1 MPGEVGNG
9 SGMLGHPLFA
19 AHYNIHAGERSSR
32 VSDIQLKMCV
42 IAVWSHTLHTP
53 QNMWHFIVTLK
64 KALIPKKN
72 DCFLESKPRL
82 RLSYARFNA
91 ANMSRIVRWTFC
103 YFTVCLHKQ
112 ISSCLVLWKLPTV
125 LCWIQLTE
133 QSLSLPGPM
142 LAIAVNVTS
151 VGASRTA
158 TT

>member
-1 MPGEVGNG
+1 MPGEVGND
-9 SGMLGHPLFA
+9 SGMLGHLLFA
-19 AHYNIHAGERSSR
+19 AHYNIHAGERSSH
-32 VSDIQLKMCV
+32 VSDIQLKMC
-42 IAVWSHTLHTP
+42 ITAMWLCTSHTTEH
-53 QNMWHFIVTLK
+53 VTFYGDILK
-64 KALIPKKN
+64 QALMPDI
-72 DCFLESKPRL
+72 CFFGKQGTTFV
-82 RLSYARFNA
+82 LSYARFDA
-91 ANMSRIVRWTFC
+91 ASMTRIVGWTFC

-133 QSLSLPGPM
+133 QSLSLPSPM